1 MKLWISIVVLLLL
14 TACGSATPGANGAAQ
29 PPSGPAILVDDKAAP
44 EGAAGE
50 QSVLRFDLR
59 LNQALEH
66 AVTVA
71 WQTVDG
77 SALAGEDYQ
86 AANGTVS
93 FAPGETQQSVDLL
106 VLGDDDEEAA
116 ETVLLSLSNPSGA
129 ALATHSAK
137 GTIANDDSA
146 CDPTLPGDP
155 NPWFQDSRFLLNYS
169 HRGGA
174 LEYPENTLYSYKKSV
189 EIGADVL
196 EMDVYETADG
206 ELVVIHDE
214 TVDRT
219 TESTGSVSSYS
230 VAQLKAMDAA
240 YWFIDQRGA
249 VSDGEDA
256 AYEFRGV
263 ATGARLPPRGY
274 VANDF
279 TIPTLEEILQAFPDV
294 LINIELKPDPDS
306 TGSYE
311 TKVADLLKAYGR
323 NDDVIVASFIDVP
336 AALFKAQ
343 APCVSTSVPTGQAAA
358 YVLSGQGPLPM
369 LPVLAHHAFQ
379 VPPSLGIEVVTQ
391 DFIDDAHAQNIAVH
405 VWTINSCDEMVR
417 LLNLG
422 VDAVM
427 TDRPGLLEDVLAQ
440 TPGSWS
446 CEGLE

>member
-1 MKLWISIVVLLLL
+1 MKLWILPAALLLV
-14 TACGSATPGANGAAQ
+14 ACSSGGQNNSGGGND
-29 PPSGPAILVDDKAAP
+29 GPAVLVDDKAAP

-50 QSVLRFDLR
+50 QATLSFELR
-59 LNQALEH
+59 LTEPLQQT
-66 AVTVA
+66 VTLA
-71 WQTVDG
+71 WQTEDG
-77 SALAGEDYQ
+77 SAIAGEDYE
-86 AANGTVS
+86 AANGSVS
-93 FAPGETQQSVDLL
+93 FAPGEMQQSIDIVL
-106 VLGDDDEEAA
+106 LGDDVEETA
-116 ETVLLSLSNPSGA
+116 ESFSLLLSNASGA
-129 ALATHSAK
+129 SLETATAK

-146 CDPTLPGDP
+146 CDPSLPGDP
-155 NPWFQDSRFLLNYS
+155 NPWFQDDRFLLNYS

-189 EIGADVL
+189 DIGADVL

-206 ELVVIHDE
+206 QLVVIHDD

-219 TESTGSVSSYS
+219 TESSGSVSSYS
-230 VAQLKAMDAA
+230 VAELKAMDAA
-240 YWFIDQRGA
+240 YWFVNERGA
-249 VSDGEDA
+249 VTDAEASD
-256 AYEFRGV
+256 YSFRGV
-263 ATGARLPPRGY
+263 ATGERLPPRGY

-279 TIPTLEEILQAFPDV
+279 TVPTLEEILQAFPDI

-369 LPVLAHHAFQ
+369 LPVIGHHAFQ
-379 VPPSLGIEVVTQ
+379 VPTSLGIEVVTQ
-391 DFIDDAHAQNIAVH
+391 DFVDDAHAQNVAVH
-405 VWTINSCDEMVR
+405 VWTINSCAEMVR

-427 TDRPGLLEDVLAQ
+427 TDRPGLLEKVLAQ
-440 TPGSWS
+440 TPASWS